1 MRFSFK
7 AKDLKGQL
15 REGTIEANSSESAIS
30 IIQDKGLIPIV
41 VEQEK
46 EVSYFVK
53 DIQRIWEGVNAREL
67 SVFFRQLATLLEAKV
82 PIVSGLKAVGDQ
94 TDNVYLQTII
104 REMIGDVED
113 GASLSEAMSKHP
125 LAFKSLAISM
135 IKAGEVSGNLQ
146 RSIMFLADNTEKNYE
161 LSAKIKGALFYPAFV
176 LAVATIIGFVVFTV
190 VLPKL
195 TAVFEDM
202 NVTIPW
208 YTKVIMALGNFM
220 SHYWWA
226 VILGIMLVVLA
237 VVYYVRTEDGKKE
250 FDAIKLKIPIVGN
263 IFRYIYLSRFS
274 ENLAVLLDGGI
285 PIVRALI
292 IVSEV
297 VNNKSFESV
306 ILRAADEVK
315 TGGTMSSVF
324 ARSQLFPSIVAQMIK
339 IGEDAGKISDVLRN
353 VSDFYGKETDR
364 ITRNLSTLLEPIMI
378 CVLGAG
384 VAVLVFAVLM
394 PIYSLTSSIK

>member
-1 MRFSFK
+1 MRFSFQ
-7 AKDLKGQL
+7 AKDSKGQL
-15 REGTIEANSSESAIS
+15 REGSIEANSSESAIS
-30 IIQDKGLIPIV
+30 IIQDKGLVPIS
-41 VEQEK
+41 VEQKK
-46 EVSYFVK
+46 EVSYVIK
-53 DIQRIWEGVNAREL
+53 DIQRIWEGVNTREL

-82 PIVSGLKAVGDQ
+82 PIVSSLKAVSDQ

-125 LAFKSLAISM
+125 LAFKTLAVSM
-135 IKAGEVSGNLQ
+135 IRAGEVSGNLQ
-146 RSIMFLADNTEKNYE
+146 RSIMFLAENTEKNYE
-161 LSAKIKGALFYPAFV
+161 LSSKIKSALFYPAFV
-176 LAVATIIGFVVFTV
+176 LIAATIIGFVVFTV

-195 TAVFEDM
+195 TSIFEDM
-202 NVTIPW
+202 NVEIPW
-208 YTKVIMALGNFM
+208 YTKVLMAMGDFM

-226 VILGIMLVVLA
+226 VILVIIIVLIM
-237 VVYYVRTEDGKKE
+237 VVYYIRTEDGKRE
-250 FDAIKLKIPIVGN
+250 FDMIKLKIPIVGN
-263 IFRYIYLSRFS
+263 IFKYVYLSRFS

-297 VNNKSFESV
+297 VDNKSYESA

-315 TGGTMSSVF
+315 TGGTMSNVF
-324 ARSQLFPSIVAQMIK
+324 ARSQVFPAVVAQMIK

-364 ITRNLSTLLEPIMI
+364 ITRNLSTMLEPIMI
-378 CVLGAG
+378 CFLGIG

-394 PIYSLTSSIK
+394 PIYNLTGSIQ